1 MQSVTLIKNP
11 RLWGT
16 AALSLLTV
24 LGVVAAMIYANPP
37 GAKLVTFYT
46 QDASSV
52 VPGMSV
58 RIAGVD
64 VGKVKDLS
72 FERDQVRVAATVDR
86 SAFVGDQSQVEIRM
100 LTVVGGSYVNINS
113 LGDSPLGGQAI
124 PVQRVTPPYS
134 LIRALA
140 DTTKITEQVRPQPVN
155 ETLNQIQQG
164 LSGPNLEAVSAL
176 VDAGTSLTRTL
187 DRQRGQV
194 TEILQVADQY
204 TGQLNG
210 YRDQLVQL
218 IEKIAVLQQTLI
230 LYGKG
235 FATAT
240 EGIGRIIQALDP
252 VGTFYWNHRDKFLAK
267 LVHWKDIAKSYADRA
282 GYITRVLRR
291 VRDRTEAALGRQNAP
306 PELLATDVCIPM
318 PNGPC

>member
-1 MQSVTLIKNP
+1 VQSVNRLKSP

-16 AALSLLTV
+16 AALALLTV
-24 LGVVAAMIYANPP
+24 LGLVAALVYANPL

-46 QDASSV
+46 QDASSL

-72 FERDQVRVAATVDR
+72 FEPDQVRVEATVDR

-100 LTVVGGSYVNINS
+100 LTVVGGFYVTIDS
-113 LGDSPLGGQAI
+113 LGDSPLGDQAI

-194 TEILQVADQY
+194 TEILQVADEY
-204 TGQLNG
+204 TGRLNG

-218 IEKIAVLQQTLI
+218 IGKIAILQQTLV

-252 VGTFYWNHRDKFLAK
+252 VGKFYWNHRDKFLAK
-267 LVHWKDIAKSYADRA
+267 LVHWKDIAKSFADRA

-291 VRDRTEAALGRQNAP
+291 VRERTEAALGRQNAP
-306 PELLATDVCIPM
+306 PELLATDVCIPV

>member
-1 MQSVTLIKNP
+1 MSRLTSP

-16 AALSLLTV
+16 AALALLTV
-24 LGVVAAMIYANPP
+24 LGVVAALIYVNPLN
-37 GAKLVTFYT
+37 AKLVTFYT

-58 RIAGVD
+58 RIAGVE
-64 VGKVKDLS
+64 VGKVKELS
-72 FERDQVRVAATVDR
+72 FEPDQVRVEATVDR

-100 LTVVGGSYVNINS
+100 LTVVGGFYVTIDS
-113 LGDSPLGGQAI
+113 LGDTPLGDQAI

-140 DTTKITEQVRPQPVN
+140 DTTKITEQVRPQSVN

-187 DRQRGQV
+187 GRQRGQV
-194 TEILQVADQY
+194 TEILQIADEY

-218 IEKIAVLQQTLI
+218 IGKIAILQQTLV

-267 LVHWKDIAKSYADRA
+267 LVHWKDIAKSFADRA

-291 VRDRTEAALGRQNAP
+291 VRERTEAALGQQNAP
-306 PELLATDVCIPM
+306 PELLATDVCIPV